1 VRDAII
7 GIRRAEHDVASQ
19 RRNVTARATKASTEL
34 CWLSTSF
41 AVVSGRLLGA
51 RLARRKLGAA
61 RAARATLVLPKP
73 NLLLADVE
81 VDRNRLLAVTCCG
94 ASSAVGKV
102 RRHSA
107 RASRSSGWVL
117 LVLIL
122 LRVLMLELDVMRL

>member
-1 VRDAII
+1 M
-7 GIRRAEHDVASQ
+7 
-19 RRNVTARATKASTEL
+19 
-34 CWLSTSF
+34 
-41 AVVSGRLLGA
+41 VSGWMLGT
-51 RLARRKLGAA
+51 RLARCKLGAA

-94 ASSAVGKV
+94 ASSAVGRV

-117 LVLIL
+117 LVLIS
-122 LRVLMLELDVMRL
+122 LRVLMLEPDMMRLSNVTLDTCAPSSPVRLLLW